1 MLMKDLYRNPIL
13 YYVLIPVL
21 VGLWPLFVSA
31 MYLPRAEQDVQ
42 EQIAHYEK
50 IEPVMMEI
58 LTLDP
63 GRLEFADVNDT
74 AAEFT
79 YGGAVDWVASL
90 CKISPTVYNVS
101 TSTIITANNQR
112 TQSAK
117 VDLRQIDV
125 VKFAKFLSMIQLRW
139 GNLQCERV
147 KLTKKEGLA
156 DNDAWDVDIEFK
168 YYY

>member
-1 MLMKDLYRNPIL
+1 MKDIIRNPIL
-13 YYVLIPVL
+13 YYVVVPVL
-21 VGLWPLFVSA
+21 VGLWPLLVWA
-31 MYLPRAEQDVQ
+31 MYLPRARQDVH
-42 EQIAHYEK
+42 EHIALYK
-50 IEPVMMEI
+50 KAEPIMMEI

-63 GRLEFADVNDT
+63 ERLEFADANDT

-90 CKISPTVYNVS
+90 CKIPPTTYRVS
-101 TSTIITANNQR
+101 ASTIMTANNQR
-112 TQSAK
+112 TQTAK
-117 VDLRQIDV
+117 VDLRQIDIAR
-125 VKFAKFLSMIQLRW
+125 FAKFLSMIQLRW

-156 DNDAWDVDIEFK
+156 DNDIWDMDIEFK

>member
-1 MLMKDLYRNPIL
+1 MKDLYKNPVL
-13 YYVLIPVL
+13 YYIMVPVL
-21 VGLWPLFVSA
+21 VGMWPLLVWA
-31 MYLPRAEQDVQ
+31 VYLPAAEEDRQ
-42 EQIAHYEK
+42 EQIAQHTK
-50 IEPVMMEI
+50 AEPVMLEI

-63 GRLEFADVNDT
+63 GRLEFADPNDT

-90 CKISPTVYNVS
+90 CKIPPTVYNVS
-101 TSTIITANNQR
+101 ASTIITANNQR

-117 VDLRQIDV
+117 VDLRRIDITR
-125 VKFAKFLSMIQLRW
+125 FAKFLSMIQLRW

-147 KLTKKEGLA
+147 KLSKKEGLGN
-156 DNDAWDVDIEFK
+156 NDAWDVDIEFK

>member
-1 MLMKDLYRNPIL
+1 MKDIYKNPVL
-13 YYVLIPVL
+13 YYIVVPIV
-21 VGLWPLFVSA
+21 VGAWPLLVRGV
-31 MYLPRAEQDVQ
+31 YLPAAQQDVE
-42 EQIAHYEK
+42 EQIAQSK
-50 IEPVMMEI
+50 RAEPIMMDI

-63 GRLEFADVNDT
+63 ERLEFADANDT

-79 YGGAVDWVASL
+79 YGGAVDWVASI
-90 CKISPTVYNVS
+90 CKIPPSAYKVS
-101 TSTIITANNQR
+101 SSMIITANRQK

-117 VDLRQIDV
+117 VDLRQVDIV
-125 VKFAKFLSMIQLRW
+125 RFAKFLSMIQLRW
-139 GNLQCERV
+139 ANLQCERA

>member
-1 MLMKDLYRNPIL
+1 MKDIYKN
-13 YYVLIPVL
+13 PVL
-21 VGLWPLFVSA
+21 CYIVVPIVVGAWPLLVRGV
-31 MYLPRAEQDVQ
+31 YLPAAQQDVE
-42 EQIAHYEK
+42 EQIAQSK
-50 IEPVMMEI
+50 RAEPIMMDI

-63 GRLEFADVNDT
+63 ERLEFADANDT

-79 YGGAVDWVASL
+79 YGGAVDWVASI
-90 CKISPTVYNVS
+90 CKIPPSAYKVS
-101 TSTIITANNQR
+101 SSMIITANRQK

-117 VDLRQIDV
+117 VDLRQVDIV
-125 VKFAKFLSMIQLRW
+125 RFAKFLSMIQLRW
-139 GNLQCERV
+139 ANLQCERA